1 MGDYT
6 DKQEIELK
14 EFKEKHKHCVKPDNT
29 IERYRF
35 TYLETPTGIGPID
48 EIRCN
53 NCGEIKDVT
62 DIDSW

>member
-1 MGDYT
+1 MGGFT

-14 EFKEKHKHCVKPDNT
+14 KFKEKHRNCVKPDNS

-62 DIDSW
+62 DVDSW